1 MHGLSDHTNQAGNP
15 GQYMD
20 VAACVPRYIRKLGR
34 LSTER
39 YYLVAGYDVLL
50 RVRRLDTRFFLP
62 LPERYTT
69 GKIPRG
75 KPQKSCGIP
84 QQ

>member
-50 RVRRLDTRFFLP
+50 RVRRLDSRVFFYRFP
-62 LPERYTT
+62 SGIQREKYR
-69 GKIPRG
+69 RG
-75 KPQKSCGIP
+75 KPQKS
-84 QQ
+84 